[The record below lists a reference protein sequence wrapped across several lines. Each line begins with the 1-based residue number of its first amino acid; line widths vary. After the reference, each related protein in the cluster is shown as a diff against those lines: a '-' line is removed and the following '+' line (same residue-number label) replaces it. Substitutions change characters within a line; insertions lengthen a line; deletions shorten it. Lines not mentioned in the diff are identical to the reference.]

1 MAAELK
7 WKQECKSK
15 WLIEGTQLAESNPSR
30 SDHSP
35 LLTPTHPY
43 SPLLTPTHP
52 YAPFF
57 FFAKTRYFHQQFWMH
72 QVTFESL
79 ADRSVSS
86 SQQLRLLQFP
96 KFFAVS

>member
-7 WKQECKSK
+7 RKQECKSK

-43 SPLLTPTHP
+43 AL
-52 YAPFF
+52 FF

-72 QVTFESL
+72 LVTFESL

>member
-7 WKQECKSK
+7 RKQECKSK

-35 LLTPTHPY
+35 LLTRT
-43 SPLLTPTHP
+43 LR
-52 YAPFF
+52 FI
-57 FFAKTRYFHQQFWMH
+57 FAKTRYFHQQFWMH
-72 QVTFESL
+72 LVTFESL

>member
-7 WKQECKSK
+7 RKQECKSK

-43 SPLLTPTHP
+43 
-52 YAPFF
+52 APFF
-57 FFAKTRYFHQQFWMH
+57 FFRQDEIFSSAILNAPGYFRILSWSFC
-72 QVTFESL
+72 
-79 ADRSVSS
+79 
-86 SQQLRLLQFP
+86 
-96 KFFAVS
+96 